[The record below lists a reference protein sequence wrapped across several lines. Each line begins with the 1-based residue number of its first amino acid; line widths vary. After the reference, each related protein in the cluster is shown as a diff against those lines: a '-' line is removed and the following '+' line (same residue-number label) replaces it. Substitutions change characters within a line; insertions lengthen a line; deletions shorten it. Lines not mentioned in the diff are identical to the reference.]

1 MRTVMIV
8 DDETWIRR
16 GLIQSI
22 PWEQFDLKLVGE
34 SNDGEEAYEMA
45 LALKPNLLF
54 LDMRMPGLDG
64 KQLIGMLR
72 RDLPELLT
80 VVVSGYSDFE
90 YTKEAIRHN
99 AFEYLLKP
107 VKKEELIAVLEKAV
121 IELGKQEVA
130 RRRATQETKED
141 WLHYMLF
148 SPEDDLDSQDDR
160 ANLIA
165 IPDNWNQAE
174 YLVMVG
180 QPDVFR
186 DNGDMSQL
194 VSKLSNRLS
203 LDKPFLFEGL
213 WEYYVTAHPD
223 GLHEVVIAI
232 CGKRLN
238 PPDIQRLYA
247 SIEAAIKESSYEGTL
262 SFGYSLKN
270 NAPQALLKASLEAGV
285 ALRMKKL
292 TDTSVLLS
300 KKNQTNSPAGAY
312 PSEIENAFLLALRMG
327 NEEQTKQEFDQLFA
341 QLTDDTKTVDHL
353 QRCAILLFHSME
365 KQLQSK
371 DIRMEEV
378 CGKNPLVYIEMIKN
392 RNDAA
397 SIEGIFTQ
405 EVIPAVLS
413 HYQCSVSKEGDKI
426 VQEVMKLINIHYEQT
441 LSLHHIA
448 VSYYMNPD
456 YLSRIFKRT
465 TGRSFVD
472 YLTEI
477 RIAKAK
483 ELMKASTYKNY
494 EIAQMVGY
502 EDYRYFSQIFKR
514 KMGVTIGE
522 YRSTIE
528 ESTHQK

>member
-8 DDETWIRR
+8 DDEKWIRR

-22 PWEQFDLKLVGE
+22 PWEQFDLKLIGE

-45 LALKPNLLF
+45 LTLKPNLLF
-54 LDMRMPGLDG
+54 LDMRMPGWDG
-64 KQLIGMLR
+64 KQLLGKLR
-72 RDLPELLT
+72 HELPELLT

-107 VKKEELIAVLEKAV
+107 VKKEELTAVLEKAV
-121 IELGKQEVA
+121 LEIDKQEA
-130 RRRATQETKED
+130 IIRRASQENKED
-141 WLHYMLF
+141 WLQHILF
-148 SPEDDLDSQDDR
+148 QSEDDINPQEIRS
-160 ANLIA
+160 IPSE

-174 YLVMVG
+174 CLVMVG
-180 QPDVFR
+180 QPDVFC
-186 DNGDMSQL
+186 DNNDMSRL
-194 VSKLSNRLS
+194 VSKLSDRLS

-213 WEYYVTAHPD
+213 WEYYVTPSPADHQ
-223 GLHEVVIAI
+223 EVVIAI
-232 CGKRLN
+232 IGNRLSPSN
-238 PPDIQRLYA
+238 IQRLYA
-247 SIEAAIKESSYEGTL
+247 SIDATIKESSYEGTL

-270 NAPQALLKASLEAGV
+270 NAPQQLHKASLEARS

-300 KKNQTNSPAGAY
+300 SKGQTNSPAGAY
-312 PSEIENAFLLALRMG
+312 PFEIENAFLLALRMG
-327 NEEQTKQEFDQLFA
+327 NEELTKQEFDHLFA
-341 QLTDDTKTVDHL
+341 ELTDGTKTVDHL
-353 QRCAILLFHSME
+353 QRCAILLFHSIE
-365 KQLQSK
+365 KQLQTK

-378 CGKNPLVYIEMIKN
+378 CGKNPLGYIDRIKN

-397 SIEGIFTQ
+397 SVKEIFSK
-405 EVIPAVLS
+405 EVIPTVLL

-426 VQEVMKLINIHYEQT
+426 VQEVIKLIDIHYEQT

-448 VSYYMNPD
+448 ASYYMNPD

-472 YLTEI
+472 YLTEV

-483 ELMKASTYKNY
+483 ELLKASTYKNY

-514 KMGVTIGE
+514 KMGITIGE
-522 YRSTIE
+522 YRSIIE
-528 ESTHQK
+528 EPVLPN